1 MRGSGSLRMQDDMS
15 RTLES
20 PNAAYRIRE
29 LGLAQWE
36 YLQTRAKQPYRT
48 HEKGAFHELYY
59 LNRT

>member
-1 MRGSGSLRMQDDMS
+1 MVCQDDMS